1 MSRFQAFAIHL
12 AISLVIFAA
21 LAALVVYL
29 WYPGFFFETDGGW
42 QGIRIIVLVDL
53 VLGPLLTLVVYKA
66 GKKGLAMDLTLIAA
80 FQGICL
86 LAGTW
91 IVYSERPL
99 ALVFAD
105 GQFNAVT
112 ADTYRGAG
120 MPVPDFSDY
129 PGASPKWVMVQLPPD
144 PIEQS
149 RIRRE
154 LMESEQSTVLLQQYY
169 QPFDAQARDFT
180 EESTAFKYV
189 QEDDFENRGIADFSS
204 EQGRAAT
211 AFKFYPYAARYQYF
225 YLAFDREAH
234 RFAGALTPYLPTDE
248 ERARFEQARRA
259 SAGDRGASSG

>member
-12 AISLVIFAA
+12 AISALIFVA
-21 LAALVVYL
+21 LAALVLYV
-29 WYPGFFFETDGGW
+29 WYPGFFFQTDGGW

-112 ADTYRGAG
+112 ADTYRNAD

-129 PGASPKWVMVQLPPD
+129 PGPTPKWVMVQLPAD

-154 LMESEQSTVLLQQYY
+154 LMESERSTILLREFY
-169 QPFDAQARDFT
+169 QPFDAQAPDFMD
-180 EESTAFKYV
+180 ESTAFRYV
-189 QEDDFENRGIADFSS
+189 QEDDFDNRGIAAFSS

-211 AFKFYPYAARYQYF
+211 QFKFYPYAARYQYF

-234 RFAGALTPYLPTDE
+234 TFAGALTPYLPTDE
-248 ERARFEQARRA
+248 ERARFEQARREQ
-259 SAGDRGASSG
+259 ASSNSAS